1 MQVRHQENHGSMEDT
16 FRGERAL
23 GKVGSV
29 LLEGFLVGLGR
40 RHLVCVRRSSRDPAS
55 GMRDVADP
63 IFQPA
68 GIRKE
73 GFHICQTRALW
84 RGWEGTAIQLPA
96 PEAGLGSARAGVRAL
111 ALPWGSAW
119 PSRVPPASSRSPLGR
134 VPSVSTRLWKLK

>member
-1 MQVRHQENHGSMEDT
+1 MKVRHQENHGSMEDT

-55 GMRDVADP
+55 GLRDVADP

-68 GIRKE
+68 VSVRKDFTFVRLVPC
-73 GFHICQTRALW
+73 GGGGRGQPSSCPRQKPAWALPELGCGLW
-84 RGWEGTAIQLPA
+84 LFAGVLHGLPA
-96 PEAGLGSARAGVRAL
+96 CPRPAAAA
-111 ALPWGSAW
+111 PWGGC
-119 PSRVPPASSRSPLGR
+119 PL
-134 VPSVSTRLWKLK
+134 